1 MATTLMLILMLGFGA
16 WGLRFKVLGLEFGLC
31 GLWFMVYGLWFVV
44 WNCFLGVCIFVGG
57 WWNYLD
63 ALLHHLL
70 AERDCEGV
78 HCGCGRG
85 QVLQQ
90 RRKAWFAVVLM
101 LATHAQHSHTDT
113 RICTFGGAV
122 DGDRGQGHEGKARGD
137 VEAARREMHTIKQ
150 QIQGKSVA
158 HCSSQRR

>member
-1 MATTLMLILMLGFGA
+1 MGFFGNV
-16 WGLRFKVLGLEFGLC
+16 WFLLEGS
-31 GLWFMVYGLWFVV
+31 
-44 WNCFLGVCIFVGG
+44 G
-57 WWNYLD
+57 WRDYLD

-70 AERDCEGV
+70 AERNREGV

-85 QVLQQ
+85 QVLQH
-90 RRKAWFAVVLM
+90 RRDALYAVVLM

-122 DGDRGQGHEGKARGD
+122 DGDRGQGHECKARGD